1 MSAYL
6 SPIGGAGA
14 QFFTNQG
21 VVLAGGK
28 IYTYMAG
35 STTLMATW
43 TDYLQSVQNANPII
57 LDSAGRPPAEIW
69 LQAGTNNYKFV
80 IEDSNNAVLG
90 TFDNIQGISA
100 AATSTASEWATSGL
114 SVTYVSGT
122 QFSVSG
128 DQRVLFPVNR
138 RVQYFLG
145 SGTFYGY
152 VSAVSYNGTST
163 TTVTISPDTTNLD
176 NTLTAVNYAIL
187 NSVNVSVPQQYMKKG
202 DPIDGTVIGG
212 VTPAAGTFTTL
223 TSNNVVITGGS
234 ITGIAGFS
242 VPDFF
247 YKSLGVV

>member
-35 STTLMATW
+35 STTLQATW

-57 LDSAGRPPAEIW
+57 LDSAGRPPNEIW

-80 IEDSNNAVLG
+80 ITDSNNVTLG
-90 TFDNIQGISA
+90 TYDNVQGINSA
-100 AATSTASEWATSGL
+100 ATANSSEWATSGL
-114 SVTYVSGT
+114 SVTYVSLT

-128 DQRVLFPVNR
+128 DQRLLFPVNR

-152 VSAVSYNGTST
+152 VFAVSYNGTST
-163 TTVTISPDTTNLD
+163 TTVTIAPDSTNLD
-176 NTLTAVNYAIL
+176 STLTGVNYSIL
-187 NSVNVSVPQQYMKKG
+187 NSVNVSVPNQYMKKG

-212 VTPAAGTFTTL
+212 VTPAAGTFSTL
-223 TSNNVVITGGS
+223 TSNNVVITGGTIS
-234 ITGIAGFS
+234 GISGFS

-247 YKSLGVV
+247 YKSLGVI